1 MKYDERTADIT
12 RQRLCDEP
20 FKKDLIHSLT
30 DRRSMAEGA
39 RFVQNLL
46 TG

>member
-1 MKYDERTADIT
+1 MKLDERTADNT
-12 RQRLCDEP
+12 RQRLCDEI
-20 FKKDLIHSLT
+20 FKKDLIHLLT
-30 DRRSMAEGA
+30 DRRRMAKGA